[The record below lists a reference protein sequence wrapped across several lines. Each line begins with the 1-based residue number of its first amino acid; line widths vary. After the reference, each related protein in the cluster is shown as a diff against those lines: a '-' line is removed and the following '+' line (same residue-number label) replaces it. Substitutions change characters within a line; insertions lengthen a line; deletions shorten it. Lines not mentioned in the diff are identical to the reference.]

1 MDVCSLEEIQ
11 NLFIFYDT
19 CFSKYFPELDFY
31 CNEKEFP
38 VHSIIRKYSDIKGVC
53 YNTTHFIIEMKQ
65 EYVIYLPLSIDAKFR
80 ILTKQ
85 KTYYS

>member
-19 CFSKYFPELDFY
+19 C
-31 CNEKEFP
+31 NEKEFH

>member
-1 MDVCSLEEIQ
+1 ML
-11 NLFIFYDT
+11 Y
-19 CFSKYFPELDFY
+19 
-31 CNEKEFP
+31 
-38 VHSIIRKYSDIKGVC
+38 
-53 YNTTHFIIEMKQ
+53 TTHFIIEMKQ

>member
-1 MDVCSLEEIQ
+1 MFTKLTKAFFINFFLPDVKNPAKI
-11 NLFIFYDT
+11 I
-19 CFSKYFPELDFY
+19 
-31 CNEKEFP
+31 EKPKRKFFA
-38 VHSIIRKYSDIKGVC
+38 SRINIIRKYSDIKGVC

>member
-11 NLFIFYDT
+11 DLFISYHAY
-19 CFSKYFPELDFY
+19 FSKYFPELEFY
-31 CNEKEFP
+31 CNEKGFQ
-38 VHSIIRKYSDIKGVC
+38 VHGIIRKYSDIKGVC
-53 YNTTHFIIEMKQ
+53 YNTTHFMIEMKK
-65 EYVIYLPLSIDAKFR
+65 EYVIYLPLSVDARFR

>member
-19 CFSKYFPELDFY
+19 CFSKYFPELEFY
-31 CNEKEFP
+31 C
-38 VHSIIRKYSDIKGVC
+38 
-53 YNTTHFIIEMKQ
+53 IEMKQ

>member
-11 NLFIFYDT
+11 NLFIFY
-19 CFSKYFPELDFY
+19 
-31 CNEKEFP
+31 
-38 VHSIIRKYSDIKGVC
+38 DIKGVC